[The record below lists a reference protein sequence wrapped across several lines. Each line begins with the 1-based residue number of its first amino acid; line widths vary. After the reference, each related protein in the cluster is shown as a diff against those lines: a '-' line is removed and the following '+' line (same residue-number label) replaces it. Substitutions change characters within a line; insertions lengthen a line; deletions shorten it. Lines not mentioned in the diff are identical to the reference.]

1 MLFQVVGDRGEGMAT
16 VEAVKHRGGLVINLL
31 AVDTLATPGRPSQL
45 VLVTGSADK
54 LGVRGT
60 LRGFLQTE
68 RAQYIP
74 QVATATD
81 DDLLREQESLPE
93 RDVDGEVAAGAD
105 GGGGGGGEQPPARPP
120 AAGGDPAGR
129 A

>member
-1 MLFQVVGDRGEGMAT
+1 MLFQVVGDRGEGMVT
-16 VEAVKHRGGLVINLL
+16 VEAVKHRGGLVVNLL
-31 AVDTLATPGRPSQL
+31 CVDTLASPGRPSQL

-74 QVATATD
+74 QVAVQTD
-81 DDLLREQESLPE
+81 DDRLAEQERLPE
-93 RDVDGEVAAGAD
+93 PEGAGEAGEPPAGAAE
-105 GGGGGGGEQPPARPP
+105 GAPQ
-120 AAGGDPAGR
+120 GR
-129 A
+129 AP